1 MEENAKINEEEVVE
15 EKKTEEPKEPEVK
28 EEADYMNEIAQLK
41 EELRKTKKEKDK
53 ASSEAANFKKA
64 LRAKQTTEEREAEEL
79 AEQKR
84 LADEEKESMRKEL
97 NHMKAVSAYKN
108 IKEDE
113 TIDLLIEAVSE
124 SDHSAI
130 ATIMQNEID
139 KAVKEAVK
147 AERIKILKEN
157 PPAKVGTGDAP
168 QVTQEQFNKMSYSQ
182 KVELY
187 DKNPELYTKLSNS

>member
-1 MEENAKINEEEVVE
+1 MEENAKINEEQVVE
-15 EKKTEEPKEPEVK
+15 QAVETVDENTENS
-28 EEADYMNEIAQLK
+28 EANYVNEIAQLK
-41 EELRKTKKEKDK
+41 EELRKAKKEKDK

-84 LADEEKESMRKEL
+84 LADEERENMRKEL
-97 NHMKAVSAYKN
+97 NHMKAVSAYKE
-108 IKEDE
+108 IQEEE
-113 TIDLLIEAVSE
+113 TVDLLIEAVSE

-130 ATIMQNEID
+130 ATIMRNEIE

-157 PPAKVGTGDAP
+157 PPANVGSGDAP
-168 QVTQEQFNKMSYSQ
+168 TVTKEQFKRMSYSQ
-182 KVELY
+182 RTELY
-187 DKNPELYTKLSNS
+187 NKDPELYTKLSNS

>member
-187 DKNPELYTKLSNS
+187 NKNPELYTKLSNS

>member
-108 IKEDE
+108 IKEAE